1 MTELDKTFTIAKQT
15 VEELASRL
23 SEPTWLVDSRLQAWE
38 AYYKT
43 AMPTD
48 RDDGWKRSDISALDL
63 SSLRTSNIAAA
74 VEREQIGNVPTWLNE
89 ALTHFGKLSGL
100 LFQGVKAP
108 GFFTLDKAL
117 ADKGVVFCDMATAVV
132 KHAELVKPY
141 LAGALN
147 AEDDGKFGLL
157 SKALF
162 NCGMFLYVPRG
173 VEIDLPF
180 FYAVD
185 LEGCHKEAV
194 LPRTLIVAEDLSKV
208 KVAYVISGATPAPNA
223 SASERQAEN
232 DEFAETSASLLSQ
245 FVEMHVKH
253 SAKVTYLEA
262 QLQGDDI
269 FFVNRSN
276 CLVDR
281 DGRYESLTLAL
292 GGCQTKS
299 DMATI
304 LRAPGASSEILGVV
318 LGSGEEKFSFN
329 TIQEHAATDTTSDIN
344 FRVALKD
351 KSSSVYEGI
360 VRVAKV
366 AQRTNAYQSNK
377 NLLLDGTATADS
389 IPKLEILADDVKCSH
404 GATVGPVDREQIFY
418 LMSRGVSRSVAEQ
431 LVVLGFFRQ
440 TLEQFSFDKGL
451 SWLSENVSRKMHGG
465 KIDASATDF
474 FVEPD

>member
-1 MTELDKTFTIAKQT
+1 
-15 VEELASRL
+15 
-23 SEPTWLVDSRLQAWE
+23 
-38 AYYKT
+38 
-43 AMPTD
+43 
-48 RDDGWKRSDISALDL
+48 
-63 SSLRTSNIAAA
+63 
-74 VEREQIGNVPTWLNE
+74 
-89 ALTHFGKLSGL
+89 
-100 LFQGVKAP
+100 
-108 GFFTLDKAL
+108 
-117 ADKGVVFCDMATAVV
+117 
-132 KHAELVKPY
+132 
-141 LAGALN
+141 
-147 AEDDGKFGLL
+147 
-157 SKALF
+157 
-162 NCGMFLYVPRG
+162 
-173 VEIDLPF
+173 
-180 FYAVD
+180 
-185 LEGCHKEAV
+185 
-194 LPRTLIVAEDLSKV
+194 
-208 KVAYVISGATPAPNA
+208 
-223 SASERQAEN
+223 
-232 DEFAETSASLLSQ
+232 
-245 FVEMHVKH
+245 MHVKP

-262 QLQGDDI
+262 QLQGDEI
-269 FFVNRSN
+269 FLVNRST

-304 LRAPGASSEILGVV
+304 LRAPGASSGILGVV

-329 TIQEHAATDTTSDIN
+329 TIQEHTATDTTSDIN

-366 AQRTNAYQSNK
+366 AQRTSAYQSNK

-440 TLEQFSFDKGL
+440 TLEQFSFNTGL

-465 KIDASATDF
+465 TIDASATDF